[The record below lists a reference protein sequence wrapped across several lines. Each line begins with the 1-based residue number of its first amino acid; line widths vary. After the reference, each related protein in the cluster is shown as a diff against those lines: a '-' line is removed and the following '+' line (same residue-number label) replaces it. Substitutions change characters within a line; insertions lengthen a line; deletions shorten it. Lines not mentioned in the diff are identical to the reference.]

1 MTIYHE
7 KIKEL
12 KENHTIVD
20 FAKFSINEKSIVLRI
35 ADTSNETIE
44 LLTDWRNKF
53 WDAFPVKFQA
63 TFEGT
68 KKWLL
73 EQVYNKSDRI
83 LFIIFLDGG
92 KIGHIGTYRYDPIQN
107 SAEID
112 NVLRSIRENTPGL
125 MEKITNYLI
134 YWMLHDLSLS
144 KVRLKV
150 FSDNF
155 KAINLYERCGML
167 TVGIIPLKR
176 IFTNDGWEWQETK
189 LNEGEYADRY
199 FSIMEITHISN

>member
-1 MTIYHE
+1 MTIYHK
-7 KIKEL
+7 KIKAL
-12 KENHTIVD
+12 KEKDTVVD
-20 FAKFSINEKSIVLRI
+20 FANFSIGGKNVVLQTV
-35 ADTSNETIE
+35 DTSNETIE
-44 LLTDWRNKF
+44 LLTNWRNKF

-68 KKWLL
+68 QKWLID
-73 EQVYNKSDRI
+73 QVYNKSDRI
-83 LFIIFLDGG
+83 LFLIFLDGK
-92 KIGHIGTYRYDPIQN
+92 KIGHIGTYRYDPLQN

-125 MEKITNYLI
+125 MEKVTKYLI
-134 YWMLHDLSLS
+134 DWMFHDLSLS
-144 KVRLKV
+144 KVQLKV

-176 IFTNDGWEWQETK
+176 KFTNDGWEWQETT
-189 LNEGEYADRY
+189 LNDGEYADRY
-199 FSIMEITHISN
+199 FSIMEITRVSN